1 MAVAINSPED
11 IIIKSIRMTA
21 ERYDVPIFLAGN
33 EIDGADGMGGSP
45 SVIEFNMYE
54 SLFKPYITANM
65 VVIDDTD
72 FYRTTDITGVERIII
87 EFEAPGGEGS
97 VIQKTFVIKAIEESV
112 KTNDFTS
119 ILNISLIE
127 DIGYYNALL
136 NINRAYNGIGE
147 VMLFNIIADNFK
159 SRTLDIQS
167 EFLSYGKSFRYIAPN
182 VDPFTA
188 MQHILDKMSTEIGLP
203 FFLYSS
209 IYQDKFVLTDLQTI
223 LKKDTMNLV
232 GSELKPFVYSQGQTN
247 IASDDL
253 EAKSL
258 NVMSYEPKRLDSTF
272 DLFSLGALGSK
283 FRTINV
289 TSGKAFNNHINM
301 LDLMQ
306 RLIDRGDIPAEQGVI
321 QIDEKFI
328 ADPIGEDTRS
338 LVDFEPVHFN
348 LLFNETY
355 PEVRNNAGDIISPG
369 TNSYSNDEF
378 ELFLKVYKEHF
389 MSNLLKNVYNI
400 FVPGLLFSFGDH
412 TSVGNQIALNIFKNE
427 IAEKEVNVVDEKKSG
442 YFVILKKRHK
452 FDLQTKGKHT
462 VVLEISRLF
471 NRIES

>member
-1 MAVAINSPED
+1 
-11 IIIKSIRMTA
+11 
-21 ERYDVPIFLAGN
+21 
-33 EIDGADGMGGSP
+33 
-45 SVIEFNMYE
+45 
-54 SLFKPYITANM
+54 
-65 VVIDDTD
+65 
-72 FYRTTDITGVERIII
+72 
-87 EFEAPGGEGS
+87 
-97 VIQKTFVIKAIEESV
+97 
-112 KTNDFTS
+112 
-119 ILNISLIE
+119 
-127 DIGYYNALL
+127 
-136 NINRAYNGIGE
+136 
-147 VMLFNIIADNFK
+147 
-159 SRTLDIQS
+159 
-167 EFLSYGKSFRYIAPN
+167 
-182 VDPFTA
+182 

>member
-167 EFLSYGKSFRYIAPN
+167 EFLSYGKSFR
-182 VDPFTA
+182 
-188 MQHILDKMSTEIGLP
+188 
-203 FFLYSS
+203 
-209 IYQDKFVLTDLQTI
+209 
-223 LKKDTMNLV
+223 
-232 GSELKPFVYSQGQTN
+232 
-247 IASDDL
+247 
-253 EAKSL
+253 
-258 NVMSYEPKRLDSTF
+258 
-272 DLFSLGALGSK
+272 
-283 FRTINV
+283 
-289 TSGKAFNNHINM
+289 
-301 LDLMQ
+301 
-306 RLIDRGDIPAEQGVI
+306 
-321 QIDEKFI
+321 
-328 ADPIGEDTRS
+328 
-338 LVDFEPVHFN
+338 
-348 LLFNETY
+348 
-355 PEVRNNAGDIISPG
+355 
-369 TNSYSNDEF
+369 
-378 ELFLKVYKEHF
+378 
-389 MSNLLKNVYNI
+389 
-400 FVPGLLFSFGDH
+400 
-412 TSVGNQIALNIFKNE
+412 
-427 IAEKEVNVVDEKKSG
+427 
-442 YFVILKKRHK
+442 
-452 FDLQTKGKHT
+452 
-462 VVLEISRLF
+462 
-471 NRIES
+471 